1 MDTSS
6 LRQKLFIEVLLIF
19 LLPVLLLYFNIIP
32 IQFRF
37 YVLAILVCAI
47 IVIVF
52 REKWGLKDFGIRIP
66 TRRQTMLY
74 IGATILGFFSL
85 LYYATLIGTPLNAQ
99 VLTSKWFLL
108 TFFPVSVLQ
117 EVAYR
122 GFLIPM
128 LKKVFDDRMTI
139 ILVNA
144 ALFTVLH
151 IIFKDPNAILPLS
164 FIAGLFFTTL
174 YMRAPNLILVSVC
187 HAILNFF
194 AILFGF
200 FLIQ

>member
-1 MDTSS
+1 MDTSTI
-6 LRQKLFIEVLLIF
+6 RQKVFIETLLIF
-19 LLPVLLLYFNIIP
+19 LLPVLLLYFGIIP
-32 IQFRF
+32 IEFRF
-37 YVLAILVCAI
+37 PLLGVLVCAI

-52 REKWGLKDFGIRIP
+52 REKWGLKDFGIQVP
-66 TRRQTMLY
+66 TRRQIFLY
-74 IGATILGFFSL
+74 IGATVLGFFSL
-85 LYYATLIGTPLNAQ
+85 LYYAVLIGTPLNAQ

-108 TFFPVSVLQ
+108 TFFPVSALQ

-122 GFLIPM
+122 GFLMPM
-128 LKKVFDDRMTI
+128 LKKVFTDRMTI

-151 IIFKDPNAILPLS
+151 IIFKDPVAILPLS
-164 FIAGLFFTTL
+164 FIAGLFFSVL
-174 YMRAPNLILVSVC
+174 YMRAPNLILISIC

-200 FLIQ
+200 FLV